1 MNKAIYYLS
10 YKLTINGEVFTANS
24 SCIYGTEYNQE
35 YNLVKFDT
43 FDNLWEFV
51 RNAIIFR
58 GIFADITLFRK
69 RKVLRINDFS
79 TITEKNFI
87 SATYKIKSVTY
98 KINSMNELMRELNP
112 KDFLEYCYDQLIMVK
127 KEQDDVAQQN

>member
-51 RNAIIFR
+51 R
-58 GIFADITLFRK
+58 
-69 RKVLRINDFS
+69 
-79 TITEKNFI
+79 
-87 SATYKIKSVTY
+87 
-98 KINSMNELMRELNP
+98 SMNELMRELNP